1 MSAFCQDTK
10 SETAAVKKINA
21 IISKPRRL
29 VAGLLSGTSADAI
42 DCAICSIEGSGPAKD
57 IKTGAN
63 RVAAKVKLES
73 FRSHPYDPALRQKL
87 LHPEK
92 ITIRELAELHAEVGD
107 AFAEALH
114 RTLVL
119 SGIPEESIDLA
130 GSHGQTIYHHSGF
143 RDDHGG
149 AAPKVTLQIG
159 DGDRIAEKT
168 GFIVISDF
176 RARDVAAGGE
186 GAPLTPYADAILF
199 PPLPPSEGRR
209 VVLNLGGIGNITIL
223 DADPRKIVAFDTGPA
238 NAPLD
243 RLARIIT
250 KGEFHCDFDGRLAA
264 AGEVNEALLAE
275 LLKHP
280 FLQKMPPKSTGT
292 EMFGDSFVKTLV
304 AAHGAQLDLK
314 AMRDLIATLTAFAA
328 ESVAFSLRELAP
340 RMLSNSDANVAEVVV
355 AGGGSHNKTLITK
368 LRAALAPARVV
379 VSDELGVPS
388 AAREAMA
395 FAILA
400 NDALLGLPTSLP
412 RVTGSTHPVTL
423 GKLSFP
429 TP

>member
-1 MSAFCQDTK
+1 
-10 SETAAVKKINA
+10 VKKINA

-42 DCAICSIEGSGPAKD
+42 DCAICSIEGGGPARD

-63 RVAAKVKLES
+63 RTAAKVKLES
-73 FRSHPYDPALRQKL
+73 FRSHPYDPALREKL

-130 GSHGQTIYHHSGF
+130 GSHGQTIYHHSG
-143 RDDHGG
+143 RHDNNNDDDNNNYGSG
-149 AAPKVTLQIG
+149 AARKVTLQIG

-176 RARDVAAGGE
+176 RARDAAAGGE

-199 PPLPPSEGRR
+199 PPLPPAEGRR

-250 KGEFHCDFDGRLAA
+250 KGEFHCDFDGRIAA
-264 AGEVNEALLAE
+264 AGEVDGALLAE

-292 EMFGDSFVKTLV
+292 EMFGDPFVKSLV
-304 AAHGAQLDLK
+304 QSHGAQFNLK
-314 AMRDLIATLTAFAA
+314 AMRDLMATLTAFAA
-328 ESVAFSLRELAP
+328 ESVAFSLREIAP
-340 RMLSNSDANVAEVVV
+340 RMLQNENITIAEVVV
-355 AGGGSHNKTLITK
+355 AGGGSHNKTLLTK

-412 RVTGSTHPVTL
+412 RVTGSTHAVTL

-429 TP
+429 AA